1 MNRQLRG
8 LLRPRATRA
17 QLVVALLCGLLGFAL
32 AVQVRTSGSD
42 AVRSTARPEELARI
56 LDDLG
61 ARSDRLRSEV
71 DALRVTRDRL
81 TSGTDRSRV
90 ALQESQ
96 RRAREIGILAG
107 TVPATG
113 PGIVLTID
121 DPAGKVRA
129 SVVLDAVEELRD
141 AGAEALQIDG
151 TGGKPV
157 RVVAATAFQDD
168 PAGGLS
174 VGVAGADVGR
184 MHPPYHLRAV
194 GDPTTLAPALR
205 IPGGVID
212 SVAATSPAA
221 RATLA
226 TPTVVAVAALHRL
239 PAPRYARPV
248 ATPSTG
254 G

>member
-1 MNRQLRG
+1 MNRQLRS
-8 LLRPRATRA
+8 LLRPRATRP

-81 TSGTDRSRV
+81 TTGTDRSRV

-96 RRAREIGILAG
+96 QRARELGILAG
-107 TVPATG
+107 TLPATG

-151 TGGKPV
+151 AGGNPV
-157 RVVAATAFQDD
+157 RVVAATAFEDD

-174 VGVAGADVGR
+174 VGVAGADEGR
-184 MHPPYHLRAV
+184 IRPPYLLRAV
-194 GDPTTLAPALR
+194 GDPATLAPALR
-205 IPGGVID
+205 IPGGVVD
-212 SVAATSPAA
+212 TVAASPGA
-221 RATLA
+221 RATLT
-226 TPTVVAVAALHRL
+226 TPAAVAVAALHRP